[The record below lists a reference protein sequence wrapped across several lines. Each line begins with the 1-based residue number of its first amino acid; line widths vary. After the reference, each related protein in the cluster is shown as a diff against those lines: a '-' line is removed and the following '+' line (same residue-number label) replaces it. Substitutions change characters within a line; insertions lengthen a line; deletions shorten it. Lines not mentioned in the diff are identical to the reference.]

1 MFQSFLKETG
11 LEQDQK
17 YLDSVQN
24 SAWDV
29 AFFWPRLKAFWF
41 SNMQEANLTV
51 EVGSPAPNPVLVR
64 LSDGV
69 ECHLLD
75 IAKAGRPLVINFGSC
90 T

>member
-1 MFQSFLKETG
+1 
-11 LEQDQK
+11 
-17 YLDSVQN
+17 
-24 SAWDV
+24 
-29 AFFWPRLKAFWF
+29 
-41 SNMQEANLTV
+41 MQEANLTV